1 MGRRPL
7 EPDLATLRG
16 RIGASIRKYRIK
28 RDWTQPELAA
38 HLTKNKLRTSKAAVS
53 YWESGSRMPSVEA
66 LYCIARTLRVPIS
79 ELLPS
84 R

>member
-1 MGRRPL
+1 MT
-7 EPDLATLRG
+7 TLRG
-16 RIGASIRKYRIK
+16 RIGASIRKHRLK
-28 RDWTQPELAA
+28 RDWTQPQLAA
-38 HLTKNKLRTSKAAVS
+38 RLTANKLRTSKAAVS

-79 ELLPS
+79 VLLPP